1 MPRALAV
8 IALLVHAPFQ
18 GAAQGW
24 HRGSDDPLVQRA
36 VAVRAARDADAL
48 LAGWQAV
55 ATGVVRFAVVMHHGA
70 DSVERVM
77 RADQLRV
84 EVYGEAPNRSKQ
96 QIVAWRDTSF
106 APNRIIYHRD
116 HLGIV
121 AHDFGPII
129 RLGQGD
135 EVRDVPHPLS
145 PAGLEHY
152 EYRVGDTV
160 AVRGAEGQVR
170 VVAVFV
176 RPRDDKAPGTIGTLF
191 LDVERAALV
200 RFLFGFTAP
209 SYRDRTVA
217 AISVTLENAL
227 LDGRHWLPWRQAI
240 TIRREGPT
248 LALPMH
254 TILRADWRIGDYR
267 LGVVHPP
274 GRFGGTLVAGLRAP
288 GGADWETPLDQA
300 LVGLPA
306 TERDLEAIVAHADL
320 LAPGARL
327 DGMPSLRFLGD
338 RGLGSLLHVNR
349 VEGITPGAGV
359 RLVLTDR
366 VRLDLGAAFGTAAS
380 RFTGTASVTWRLWR
394 PAVVTLTVGRQ
405 VADVAAGRFG
415 SSAMNSI
422 TTAMTGDDA
431 GSWLL
436 RDLFSEVE
444 IRGEG
449 TALRWRLVGIEEQ
462 VSSLSTRFTALDG
475 TRRANPALAAGRV
488 RRTVVSVGTQ
498 GFGEV
503 AGWELTAE
511 HGKGEE
517 HWGRI
522 AGRAAGRLAPFDW
535 RLEAGAATGHLPA
548 YRSFVAGGRGSLVGV
563 PNRAIGGRRLARA
576 ELALPIAVGVPAPA
590 GGRIASSVLASRV
603 TPFVALAMA
612 GGELPEMPWRA
623 TGDPETVLG
632 VRVDLWGPL
641 LRLEAGWALRRGT
654 VGVSF
659 DAHPD
664 WWPLL

>member
-8 IALLVHAPFQ
+8 VALLVVVPFPV
-18 GAAQGW
+18 AAQAW
-24 HRGSDDPLVQRA
+24 HLGGDAALVQRA

-160 AVRGAEGQVR
+160 VVSGPEGQVR
-170 VVAVFV
+170 VVTVSV
-176 RPRDDKAPGTIGTLF
+176 RPRDAGAPGTVGTLF
-191 LDVERAALV
+191 LDAERAALV
-200 RFLFGFTAP
+200 RFLFTFTAP

-267 LGVVHPP
+267 LGVAHPP

-288 GGADWETPLDQA
+288 GGAGWETPLDET
-300 LVGLPA
+300 LLGLPA
-306 TERDLEAIVAHADL
+306 TERDLEAIVAHADR
-320 LAPGARL
+320 LAPEVRL
-327 DGMPSLRFLGD
+327 DGMPTLRFLGD

-349 VEGITPGAGV
+349 VEGITAGAGV
-359 RLVLTDR
+359 RLALTDR
-366 VRLDLGAAFGTAAS
+366 ARLDLGAAFGTAAS
-380 RFTGTASVTWRLWR
+380 LFTGSAGVTLRWG
-394 PAVVTLTVGRQ
+394 PGVVTLTVGRE
-405 VADVAAGRFG
+405 VADVADGQFG
-415 SSAMNSI
+415 SIAMNSI

-436 RDLFSEVE
+436 RDHFTEVG

-449 TALRWRLVGIEEQ
+449 AALRWRVAAIDEQ
-462 VSSLSTRFTALDG
+462 VSSLASRFTALDG
-475 TRRANPALAAGRV
+475 TRLTNPALAAGRV
-488 RRTVVSVGTQ
+488 RRTVASVGTL
-498 GFGEV
+498 GFGEA

-511 HGKGEE
+511 YGRGRE

-522 AGRAAGRLAPFDW
+522 AGRAAGRVAPFEW
-535 RLEAGAATGHLPA
+535 RLEAGAATSHLPA

-563 PNRAIGGRRLARA
+563 PNRAIGGRRLIRG
-576 ELALPIAVGVPAPA
+576 EVALPIAVGIPAPA
-590 GGRIASSVLASRV
+590 GGRIASSVLASRL
-603 TPFVALAMA
+603 TPFVALAVA
-612 GGELPEMPWRA
+612 GGEVPGMPWRA

-632 VRVDLWGPL
+632 LRVDLWGPL
-641 LRLEAGWALRRGT
+641 LRLEVGWAPRRGT